1 MTTTTIMTAF
11 IVGLIFMA
19 IMGAVCGYYTLKLIL
34 LIDKSRADRAKQ
46 KVDSATSQ
54 AIDER
59 QQA

>member
-1 MTTTTIMTAF
+1 MTTMMVAF

-34 LIDKSRADRAKQ
+34 IIEKSKAERAKQ
-46 KVDSATSQ
+46 QTNSAPPPT
-54 AIDER
+54 DEQ

>member
-1 MTTTTIMTAF
+1 MKTMMVAF

-34 LIDKSRADRAKQ
+34 SIEKSKAERAKQ
-46 KVDSATSQ
+46 QTSSARPPT
-54 AIDER
+54 DEQ

>member
-1 MTTTTIMTAF
+1 MTTMMVAF

-34 LIDKSRADRAKQ
+34 NIEKSKAQRAKQ
-46 KVDSATSQ
+46 QTNSAPPPTDKQ
-54 AIDER
+54 